1 MRSSHRDVLV
11 VTVSHTFRQT
21 IFFQLLIVDPIIHIT
36 HFAEVEA
43 AVFTGMFQPDLG
55 KLEWD

>member
-43 AVFTGMFQPDLG
+43 AVFKLDL
-55 KLEWD
+55 LEWD